1 MTPRGENRPAPPA
14 DGARLASPT
23 GPLAEQVFLVPGM
36 HCAGCIAK
44 IERELGRLP
53 GIESVRANLSLKRVR
68 IRYRPER
75 WDATALKNRIAALG
89 FTASSFDAAAAGE
102 EDRKTTRELLLAMAV
117 AGFAAANIMLLS
129 VSVWAGL
136 FDDMEPWTRALMHW
150 FSALIALPAVAYAGR
165 PFYRSAWAALR
176 RRRMN
181 MDVPISLAVLLATA
195 ASLAQTIRGGVHVY
209 FDAAVT
215 LLFFLLIGRYLD
227 HRMRARASRAAR
239 DLLALQQ
246 VEAILLHPDGRE
258 ERVPAGELG
267 PGCRVRVLPGMR
279 VPADGVVRAGRSE
292 VDAGLITGE
301 SVPEAVGPG
310 VRVYAGMLNLSGPL
324 EIEISA
330 ARENTLIAEIAS
342 LMEAAEQ
349 ARSRFVRLADRI
361 ARFYAPGVHLLAA
374 GTFLGWWVLG
384 GLGWYGAMM
393 NAVAVLIITCPCALG
408 LAVPVVQVVASGA
421 LFRRGIL
428 LKSGDALE
436 RLAVVDT
443 VVLDKTGTLSEGR
456 PQLVNAHE
464 VEAADLALAAAL
476 ARHSNHPLA
485 RALAEAAGSDGP
497 APAIR
502 LTAVREEPG
511 LGLEAIA
518 AGRRLRLGRLEWILP
533 ELEEIDDGSAAR
545 DGGGGPVLWMLWE
558 GDRPVRFAFRDRLRP
573 DAAET
578 VAALRAR
585 GLRVVMLSGDR
596 PAVTE
601 EVAARLGIPEWRGGL
616 KPQEK
621 IAAVTALKEQ
631 GRRVLMV
638 GDGLND
644 APALKLADVSMSP
657 AQAADVTHAAAD
669 LVFQGER
676 LMPVA
681 EAIDLARAA
690 RRRVFENFGLAF
702 AYNAVAVPLAVAGF
716 VTPLIAAVAM
726 SSSSLTVTLNALRL
740 RLAERGRGKGAR
752 KPQAAATR
760 AAPAG

>member
-1 MTPRGENRPAPPA
+1 MTPRGEDRARPLGEGERPAFSA
-14 DGARLASPT
+14 
-23 GPLAEQVFLVPGM
+23 GPLAEQIFLVPGM

-53 GIESVRANLSLKRVR
+53 GIEAVRANLSLKRVR
-68 IRYRPER
+68 IRYRPQQ
-75 WDATALKNRIAALG
+75 WDATALKDQLAAIG
-89 FTASSFDAAAAGE
+89 FTASTFDAAAAGE
-102 EDRKTTRELLLAMAV
+102 EDRRTARELLLAMAV

-136 FDDMEPWTRALMHW
+136 FDDMEPWTRTLMHW

-165 PFYRSAWAALR
+165 PFYRSAWAALKK
-176 RRRMN
+176 RRMN
-181 MDVPISLAVLLATA
+181 MDVPISLAVLLATG
-195 ASLAQTIRGGVHVY
+195 ASLAQTICGGVHVY

-246 VEAILLHPDGRE
+246 VEAILLYPDGRE
-258 ERVPAGELG
+258 ERVPAGQLK

-279 VPADGVVRAGRSE
+279 VPADGILRAGRSE

-310 VRVYAGMLNLSGPL
+310 AQVYAGMLNLSGSL
-324 EIEISA
+324 EVEISA

-374 GTFLGWWVLG
+374 GTFLGWWLLG

-443 VVLDKTGTLSEGR
+443 VVLDKTGTLSDGR

-464 VEAADLALAAAL
+464 VDAADLALAVAL
-476 ARHSNHPLA
+476 ARHSGHPLA
-485 RALAEAAGSDGP
+485 RALVEAADPEG
-497 APAIR
+497 PAIR
-502 LTAVREEPG
+502 LEAVREEAG
-511 LGLEAIA
+511 MGLEAIA
-518 AGRRLRLGRLEWILP
+518 AGRRLRLGRLEWIMP
-533 ELEEIDDGSAAR
+533 ELAEIGDRSAR
-545 DGGGGPVLWMLWE
+545 GGDEGPALWMLWE
-558 GDRPVRFAFRDRLRP
+558 GDRPVRFTFRDRLRP

-578 VAALRAR
+578 VAALKAR
-585 GLRVVMLSGDR
+585 GLRVAMFSGDR
-596 PAVTE
+596 PAVAQ
-601 EVAARLGIPEWRGGL
+601 EVAARLGIDEWRGGL

-621 IAAVTALKEQ
+621 IAAIAALKEQ

-644 APALKLADVSMSP
+644 APALKAADVSMSP
-657 AQAADVTHAAAD
+657 AQAADITHAAAD

-676 LMPVA
+676 LMAVA

-702 AYNAVAVPLAVAGF
+702 AYNAVAVPLAVTGF
-716 VTPLIAAVAM
+716 VTPLIAAIAM

-740 RLAERGRGKGAR
+740 RLTGRRRGDDPRAPR
-752 KPQAAATR
+752 IATTPAPQA
-760 AAPAG
+760 G

>member
-1 MTPRGENRPAPPA
+1 MTPRGEDRGDPPA
-14 DGARLASPT
+14 ESEELAASTGA
-23 GPLAEQVFLVPGM
+23 LAEQVFLVPGM

-44 IERELGRLP
+44 IERELGRLA

-68 IRYRPER
+68 IRYQPQR
-75 WDATALKNRIAALG
+75 WDATTLKDRLAAIG
-89 FTASSFDAAAAGE
+89 FTASVFDAAAAGE
-102 EDRKTTRELLLAMAV
+102 EDRKTSRELLLAMAV

-176 RRRMN
+176 KRQMN
-181 MDVPISLAVLLATA
+181 MDVPISLAVLLATG

-246 VEAILLHPDGRE
+246 VEAILLRPDGRE
-258 ERVPAGELG
+258 ERVPADRLE
-267 PGCRVRVLPGMR
+267 PGYRVRVLPGMR
-279 VPADGVVRAGRSE
+279 VPADGVVHAGRSE

-310 VRVYAGMLNLSGPL
+310 ARVYAGMLNLTGPL
-324 EIEISA
+324 TITVSA

-349 ARSRFVRLADRI
+349 SRSRFVRVADRI
-361 ARFYAPGVHLLAA
+361 ARYYAPGVHLLAA
-374 GTFLGWWVLG
+374 ATFLGWWLLSGV
-384 GLGWYGAMM
+384 GWYGAMM
-393 NAVAVLIITCPCALG
+393 TAVAVLIITCPCALG

-436 RLAVVDT
+436 RLAMVDT

-476 ARHSNHPLA
+476 ARHSHHPLA
-485 RALAEAAGSDGP
+485 RALVAAAGSDGP
-497 APAIR
+497 MVR
-502 LTAVREEPG
+502 LEAVREEPG
-511 LGLEAIA
+511 MGLEAIA
-518 AGRRLRLGRLEWILP
+518 DGRRLCLGRLEWILP
-533 ELEEIDDGSAAR
+533 ELTEIGDKPARDDGN
-545 DGGGGPVLWMLWE
+545 GPGLWMLWE
-558 GDRPVRFAFRDRLRP
+558 GDRPVRFTFRDCLRP
-573 DAAET
+573 DAGET

-596 PAVTE
+596 PAVAE
-601 EVAARLGIPEWRGGL
+601 EAAGRLGIQEWRGGL

-621 IAAVTALKEQ
+621 IAAIAALKEQ

-644 APALKLADVSMSP
+644 APALKAADVSMSP
-657 AQAADVTHAAAD
+657 AQAADITHAAAD

-676 LMPVA
+676 LMPVV

-726 SSSSLTVTLNALRL
+726 SSSSLTVTLNALRM
-740 RLAERGRGKGAR
+740 RLAGRGRRNGLR
-752 KPQAAATR
+752 RPPAAADRT
-760 AAPAG
+760 ASAG